1 MPWKAAQG
9 GLMWWKGRGVV
20 LGVLSSQE
28 GAEGQMECLQG
39 PWRLGQ
45 RGNREKGVPGGS
57 LGGAH
62 VGSLAAEVLYL

>member
-1 MPWKAAQG
+1 
-9 GLMWWKGRGVV
+9 
-20 LGVLSSQE
+20 
-28 GAEGQMECLQG
+28 MECLQG

-45 RGNREKGVPGGS
+45 LGNREKGVPGGS